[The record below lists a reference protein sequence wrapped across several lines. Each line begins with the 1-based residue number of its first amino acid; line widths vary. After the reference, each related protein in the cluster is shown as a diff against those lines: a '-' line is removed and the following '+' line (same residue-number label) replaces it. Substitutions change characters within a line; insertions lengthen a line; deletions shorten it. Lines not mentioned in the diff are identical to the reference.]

1 MRSLLASISGLL
13 MLVAL
18 TAHSPNTFGAE
29 KYDPY
34 FMDKRTLKKEYKRI
48 ALAPIES
55 PSSLAMPESAKQIIE
70 AQITKRLK
78 KRGYT
83 VIPSTVLKDIR
94 KTMIDQVGGLTN
106 AKTGEADVAK
116 VDAVRD
122 HSLRELWLTQ
132 DFDALAHAR
141 VQIIDAPIENDKAE
155 WDGTSQKVKKKGR
168 LSYTANIAA
177 SSVSFSIYDVRE
189 QPLYVNYGGLEVLVE
204 RIEQEFHPLDASEYF
219 QDEKRILKAV
229 DIALKPI

>member
-1 MRSLLASISGLL
+1 MRSLVALTSGLL
-13 MLVAL
+13 MLAAL
-18 TAHSPNTFGAE
+18 TTLSPSTLGAE

-34 FMDKRTLKKEYKRI
+34 FVDKRTLKKEYKRI

-94 KTMIDQVGGLTN
+94 KTMIDQVGGLTD
-106 AKTGEADVAK
+106 AKTGEVNAAK
-116 VDAVRD
+116 VDAVRE
-122 HSLRELWLTQ
+122 HALRELWLTQ

-141 VQIIDAPIENDKAE
+141 VEILEAPIENDKAE
-155 WDGTSQKVKKKGR
+155 WDGTKQKVKKKGR
-168 LSYTANIAA
+168 LSYSAKIAA

-189 QPLYVNYGGLEVLVE
+189 KPLYVNYGGLELLVE
-204 RIEQEFHPLDASEYF
+204 RIEQEFHPLDTSEYF